1 MPSPFRTLRAAAVRL
16 ARRAPRPAGRRPAG
30 ERDRAEARAA
40 RVWEELLEELPDED
54 VGEHPRDVLETYRAG
69 GRPDREEAEYLE
81 ILRDAVDRMAGG
93 R

>member
-1 MPSPFRTLRAAAVRL
+1 MPSPFRTLRAAAARL
-16 ARRAPRPAGRRPAG
+16 ARRGPRPTGRRPDG
-30 ERDRAEARAA
+30 ERARAEARAA

-54 VGEHPRDVLETYRAG
+54 LGEHPRDALETHRAG

-81 ILRDAVDRMAGG
+81 VLRDAVDRMTGG